1 MRKYGCNDD
10 NVSKLLCVKCDT
22 TEFEIIQKLDSGEIV
37 ARCEGCG
44 QETELGALLGTPYD
58 GTVELVTALRNLYA
72 VAVYKAKQAKDEVGV
87 ARYWRRYDLLQSMLA
102 EPGGLNPLNIS
113 VDVFSMVEGTNISV
127 VEAEKLMETAL
138 RDISARKSN
147 TKKTF

>member
-37 ARCEGCG
+37 ARCEGCR
-44 QETELGALLGTPYD
+44 QETELGALLGTPHD
-58 GTVELVTALRNLYA
+58 GAGELVTALRNFYA

-87 ARYWRRYDLLQSMLA
+87 ARYCRRYDLLQSMLA
-102 EPGGLNPLNIS
+102 EPGCLNPF
-113 VDVFSMVEGTNISV
+113 DVFSMIESTNISK
-127 VEAEKLMETAL
+127 VEAEELMETAL
-138 RDISARKSN
+138 RDINARKSN